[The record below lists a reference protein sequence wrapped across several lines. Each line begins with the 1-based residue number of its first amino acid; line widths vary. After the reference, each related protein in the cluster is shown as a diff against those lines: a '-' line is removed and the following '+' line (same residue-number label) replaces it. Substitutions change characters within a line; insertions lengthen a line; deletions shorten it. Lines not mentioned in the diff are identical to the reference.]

1 MKASRVQAFF
11 DLAEKFNIELGFSPC
26 PARIEINGTDI
37 TRMREL
43 RNYLIRHL
51 ILIQEVAAKSGYN
64 YETDEYDKDTRNIET
79 EHEFDVW
86 GVVIAPLDN
95 DEEQV
100 REFWIERQCMRLMDG
115 LPYDFHST
123 WLACAVNHPDVED
136 VNEYW
141 GAYNKIVPAR

>member
-26 PARIEINGTDI
+26 PARIEITGTDI

-43 RNYLIRHL
+43 RSYLIRHL

-64 YETDEYDKDTRNIET
+64 YDTDEYDKETRNIET

-86 GVVIAPLDN
+86 EVVIAPLDN
-95 DEEQV
+95 EEE
-100 REFWIERQCMRLMDG
+100 RIRDYWLERQSMRFMDG
-115 LPYDFHST
+115 LPDDFHST
-123 WLACAVNHPDVED
+123 WIDCAVNRPDVKD
-136 VNEYW
+136 VNAYW
-141 GAYNKIVPAR
+141 GNYNYIVSAK